1 MSRNCNSA
9 RGALMITVAAGALLG
24 APVAAAAQQAP
35 AATPTNASTDVNE
48 VEGLDVI
55 VVQARKVNEN
65 LQDVPVAVTAFS
77 DIDLEKKNFQQL
89 ENLASYTPGLRMAG
103 GAASPSAAV
112 ITLRGQVQT
121 DILASLDPSVGTYVD
136 GVYWARS
143 YGLNSNLLDV
153 QSVQVLKGPQGTLFG
168 RNTTGGAILINSK
181 NPDMDELEGS
191 VAVSY
196 GRFNE
201 FETIGVINLPIV
213 TDKIAL
219 RVAASRTTRDG
230 YTTNIAPA
238 TAIAKMPTAAFLNPA
253 ARTGPL
259 TGDKYDGRD
268 RWNVRAKLAIRPTD
282 TLELLFTGERYDA
295 DETAASRYLSYVPVK
310 FVGTARS
317 NYDVGNNGS
326 ILTGILTGSS
336 LPTAATNGAAVLN
349 ALVAALAADPNVASM
364 NEAPRNIVKT
374 TTLGFTGSLDVPWGQ
389 IKLTTAYRKVQA
401 ESILD
406 VDGSPYPL
414 YATGN
419 VQDLRQ
425 YSGEL
430 QTTGKA
436 FDNSLEFALGL
447 FYFHEYGSDDYTGR
461 ILSGLLPVYQNSWG
475 YITNDSMGIYGQ
487 ATYHVTDQL
496 SLTGGLRYSI
506 DDKALESRNADYV
519 IASGTMSCKLVALTW
534 VGPEDSAP
542 ARCAVSTNASF
553 SGVSYTLGLDYKVT
567 DNTMV
572 YVKTAK
578 GFRAGGFNFR
588 ARNRID
594 FVSFKP
600 EVAKTYEAGVKS
612 ELFDRRLRINV
623 AAYITDVDD
632 IQRTAIVAVPPV
644 PPATV
649 GSASTILGN
658 AGTAR
663 FKGFEAEV
671 AVRPVTGLTLTG
683 SVGHTDPSYV
693 KFADASGDRRH
704 ERFAQVTRWQYA
716 LGADYSASL
725 GSDLELNLHTDYS
738 WRGKTPSAEYNYVAN
753 PDNAAIIAATTLPSM
768 GLLGARATL
777 TYGNYELAVWGRNL
791 TNERGFVGS
800 LAVLPNL
807 GFVGAWRQEPV
818 TYGVTA
824 KVKF

>member
-1 MSRNCNSA
+1 MSRICSSVRSA
-9 RGALMITVAAGALLG
+9 FLITTAAGALLG
-24 APVAAAAQQAP
+24 APSAVAAQEAPTTPETDAAAD
-35 AATPTNASTDVNE
+35 ASDDQ
-48 VEGLDVI
+48 GLDVI
-55 VVQARKVNEN
+55 VVQARKVSEN

-77 DIDLEKKNFQQL
+77 GSDLEKQNFQQL
-89 ENLASYTPGLRMAG
+89 DNLASYTPGLRMAG

-153 QSVQVLKGPQGTLFG
+153 ESVQVLKGPQGTLFG

-181 NPDMDELEGS
+181 NPDMDELQGS
-191 VAVSY
+191 LGLSY

-201 FETIGVINLPIV
+201 FEATGMINLPIV

-219 RVAASRTTRDG
+219 RIAASRTSRDG

-238 TAIAKMPTAAFLNPA
+238 SATTKLGGAAFLDPA
-253 ARTGPL
+253 ARTGSL

-282 TLELLFTGERYDA
+282 TLELLFSAERYDA
-295 DETAASRYLSYVPVK
+295 DDSAAPRYLSYVPTK
-310 FVGTARS
+310 FSGAPGRT
-317 NYDVGNNGS
+317 NYDVGNNAS
-326 ILTGILTGSS
+326 ILVGILNGNSAA
-336 LPTAATNGAAVLN
+336 TAAAPGAAILN
-349 ALVAALAADPNVASM
+349 SIVAALAADPRVASM

-374 TTLGFTGSLDVPWGQ
+374 STLGFTGSLDVPWGQ
-389 IKLTTAYRKVQA
+389 AKLITAYRKVDAQG
-401 ESILD
+401 ILD

-419 VQDLRQ
+419 VQNLRQ

-436 FDNSLEFALGL
+436 FDNSLEFAVGL

-487 ATYHVTDQL
+487 ATLHITDQL
-496 SLTGGLRYSI
+496 GLTGGLRYSV

-519 IASGTMSCKLVALTW
+519 IASGTMSCKLVPVAY
-534 VGPEDSAP
+534 VAPEDSAP
-542 ARCAVSTNASF
+542 ERCAVSTKDSF
-553 SGVSYTLGLDYKVT
+553 SGVSYTLGLDYKLT
-567 DNTMV
+567 DNTMI

-600 EVAKTYEAGVKS
+600 EIAKSYEAGLKT
-612 ELFDRRLRINV
+612 ELLDRRLRINL

-632 IQRTAIVAVPPV
+632 IQRTAIIAVPPV

-671 AVRPVTGLTLTG
+671 ALRPVSGLTLTG
-683 SVGHTDPSYV
+683 NVGHTDPSYV

-704 ERFAQVTRWQYA
+704 ERFAQVTRWQYSF
-716 LGADYSASL
+716 GADYDASL
-725 GSDLELNLHTDYS
+725 GGDLDLNLHADYS
-738 WRGKTPSAEYNYVAN
+738 WRGKTPSAEYNYEAN
-753 PDNAAIIAATTLPSM
+753 PKNAEIIAATTLPAI
-768 GLLGARATL
+768 GLVGARATL
-777 TYGNYELAVWGRNL
+777 TYGNYELALWGRNL
-791 TNERGFVGS
+791 TNERGYVGS
-800 LAVLPNL
+800 LAVFPL
-807 GFVGAWRQEPV
+807 GFVGAWRQEPA
-818 TYGVTA
+818 TYGLAA
-824 KVKF
+824 KVRF